1 MPADQVGD
9 DVGNVSD
16 GAARSAG
23 GRGRALLG
31 ATRDY
36 GRRVRGI
43 VGDRVERERRAE
55 RLLLDAALPLTGMCF
70 RHSDPASRV
79 WMITAEHPTRWELWP
94 PGCVDFS
101 EPEPRRRAAEPAA
114 WWPCDEG
121 GVEGGFDP
129 ARATPRGEP
138 PTLREVRLWAR
149 PWVEAVAGAA
159 VVESAHG
166 WTPEGPD
173 GRSAYVVLLAV
184 RSPDQRVV
192 GPAVV
197 GPPAAVPHR
206 GPCRLRSS
214 PSCDGRGERVRGSWV
229 CLSCLLAS
237 AVVGR

>member
-1 MPADQVGD
+1 VSVAGRGSRPA
-9 DVGNVSD
+9 
-16 GAARSAG
+16 AG
-23 GRGRALLG
+23 GRGWALLG

-36 GRRVRGI
+36 GRRVREI
-43 VGDRVERERRAE
+43 VGDRIERERRAE
-55 RLLLDAALPLTGMCF
+55 RLLLDAALPLNGMCF
-70 RHSDPASRV
+70 RHSDPASHV

-94 PGCVDFS
+94 LGSVDFS

-121 GVEGGFDP
+121 RVEDGFDP

-184 RSPDQRVV
+184 RPPGQRVV
-192 GPAVV
+192 ETAAFGPLT
-197 GPPAAVPHR
+197 AVPHR
-206 GPCRLRSS
+206 GPCPVRSS
-214 PSCDGRGERVRGSWV
+214 ALCDGRGERVRSSWV
-229 CLSCLLAS
+229 CLSCLLAA

>member
-9 DVGNVSD
+9 DVGDVS
-16 GAARSAG
+16 GGGTSSAG

-36 GRRVRGI
+36 GRRVRDI

-55 RLLLDAALPLTGMCF
+55 RRRLDAALPLAGMCF

-94 PGCVDFS
+94 PGSVDFS
-101 EPEPRRRAAEPAA
+101 EPEPRWCVAEPAA
-114 WWPCDEG
+114 WRPCDQG
-121 GVEGGFDP
+121 RVEDGLDP

-166 WTPEGPD
+166 RTPEGPD

-184 RSPDQRVV
+184 RPPGRRVV
-192 GPAVV
+192 ETAAV
-197 GPPAAVPHR
+197 GPPTVVSHR
-206 GPCRLRSS
+206 GPCQVRSS
-214 PSCDGRGERVRGSWV
+214 ALCDGRGERVRGSWV